1 MVENEKIEDGK
12 IGDKKIEDKKKGD
25 HCPVELTA
33 LILGKKW
40 IPTIIFTLKDTELRL
55 GELQRVL
62 GCSKKILI
70 EQLNLLIFHK
80 IVENRKVY
88 KGNIVES
95 YYTLTTCGNELLPIL
110 IDMKLFGCKF
120 EENIKK

>member
-1 MVENEKIEDGK
+1 MIEN
-12 IGDKKIEDKKKGD
+12 KKID

-40 IPTIIFTLKDTELRL
+40 IPTIIFRLKDTELRL
-55 GELQRVL
+55 GELQRLL

-80 IVENRKVY
+80 IVENRKIY
-88 KGNIVES
+88 KENVIES
-95 YYTLTTCGNELLPIL
+95 YYSLTECGNDLLPIL
-110 IDMKLFGCKF
+110 VDMKAFGCRF
-120 EENIKK
+120 EDNIKAKG

>member
-1 MVENEKIEDGK
+1 MIQNKNV
-12 IGDKKIEDKKKGD
+12 D
-25 HCPVELTA
+25 HCLVELTA

-40 IPTIIFTLKDTELRL
+40 VPTILFNLKDSELRL
-55 GELQRVL
+55 GELQRLL

-70 EQLNLLIFHK
+70 EQLNLLILHK

-88 KGNIVES
+88 KGNTVES
-95 YYTLTTCGNELLPIL
+95 YYILTHCGSELLPIL
-110 IDMKLFGCKF
+110 MEMKSFGCKF

>member
-1 MVENEKIEDGK
+1 MET
-12 IGDKKIEDKKKGD
+12 KKID
-25 HCPVELTA
+25 HCPVEVTA

-40 IPTIIFTLKDTELRL
+40 IPTILFKLRDGEMRL

-70 EQLNLLIFHK
+70 EQLNLLILHK

-88 KGNIVES
+88 KENSVES
-95 YYTLTTCGNELLPIL
+95 YYYLTECGSELLPIL
-110 IDMKLFGCKF
+110 VDMKAFGCKF
-120 EENIKK
+120 EGNISRN

>member
-1 MVENEKIEDGK
+1 MVENKNT
-12 IGDKKIEDKKKGD
+12 D

-33 LILGKKW
+33 LILRKKW
-40 IPTIIFTLKDTELRL
+40 VPTIIFSLKDTELRL
-55 GELQRVL
+55 GELQRSL

-70 EQLNLLIFHK
+70 EQLNILVLHK

-88 KGNIVES
+88 KGNIIES
-95 YYTLTTCGNELLPIL
+95 YYSLTSCGDELLPIL
-110 IDMKLFGCKF
+110 KDMKTFGCKF

>member
-1 MVENEKIEDGK
+1 MVENKNT
-12 IGDKKIEDKKKGD
+12 D

-40 IPTIIFTLKDTELRL
+40 VPTIIFSLKDAELRL
-55 GELQRVL
+55 GELQRLL

-70 EQLNLLIFHK
+70 EQLNILVLHK

-88 KGNIVES
+88 KGNTIES
-95 YYTLTTCGNELLPIL
+95 YYSLTSCGDELLPIL
-110 IDMKLFGCKF
+110 KDMKTFGCKF

>member
-1 MVENEKIEDGK
+1 MENKNI
-12 IGDKKIEDKKKGD
+12 D

-40 IPTIIFTLKDTELRL
+40 VPTIIFNLKNRELRL
-55 GELQRVL
+55 GELHRLL

-70 EQLNLLIFHK
+70 EQLNLLILHK

-88 KGNIVES
+88 KGNVVES
-95 YYTLTTCGNELLPIL
+95 YYVLTDSGNELLPIL
-110 IDMKLFGCKF
+110 MEMKSFGCKF
-120 EENIKK
+120 EKNIEESINGN

>member
-12 IGDKKIEDKKKGD
+12 IEDKKKAD

-40 IPTIIFTLKDTELRL
+40 VPTIIFTLKDTELRL

>member
-1 MVENEKIEDGK
+1 MVENKNA
-12 IGDKKIEDKKKGD
+12 D

-40 IPTIIFTLKDTELRL
+40 IPTIIFTLKDSGLRL
-55 GELQRVL
+55 GELQRLL

-70 EQLNLLIFHK
+70 EQLNILILHK

-88 KGNIVES
+88 KGNSIES
-95 YYTLTTCGNELLPIL
+95 YYILTDCGEELLPIL
-110 IDMKLFGCKF
+110 VDMKYFGCKF